1 MRKIILRNIQA
12 LNQSYQSSNL
22 LSLITNISAQ
32 VHSNEECPVCHY
44 AMDLESNAWRNYHD
58 AVDTDQRYF
67 NVFSLYICPHCH
79 KGFAIVHTVQKADS
93 SEGFDTF
100 EVRQISFPSTT
111 KDSGM
116 DEKIREMSPR
126 FYEVYNQCYVAKQN
140 GLSELY
146 GMGLRKALEMLVTD
160 YAIKRNPSEES
171 KIVNMSLHNRIE
183 NYFNDSDAKTSLLA
197 CKYLGNNETHYSNNN
212 SEEDIVLLEDLVE
225 DIIYYINRE
234 SRSDRA
240 ATIVSEKLAINK
252 RA

>member
-1 MRKIILRNIQA
+1 
-12 LNQSYQSSNL
+12 
-22 LSLITNISAQ
+22 
-32 VHSNEECPVCHY
+32 
-44 AMDLESNAWRNYHD
+44 
-58 AVDTDQRYF
+58 
-67 NVFSLYICPHCH
+67 
-79 KGFAIVHTVQKADS
+79 
-93 SEGFDTF
+93 
-100 EVRQISFPSTT
+100 
-111 KDSGM
+111 
-116 DEKIREMSPR
+116 MSPR

-234 SRSDRA
+234 SRSDCA